1 MLFFIIK
8 INYWHILLNSYLK
21 MSQIWSQWRIQARSP
36 WGGGGGGGPPY
47 LWTKL
52 RLKVPKKFLET
63 APPPPYSQ
71 GLDDPPTPWSESV
84 DPATGPGYQID
95 MFICL
100 YVDVISMM
108 PCLFSVC
115 VIQAY
120 SRQRAWTRCQHRNGA
135 KWWQPN
141 VSPSCRIFG
150 KKMWKIGQMVRAW
163 IIYTV
168 LHVKSRMYLLLL
180 FRPLDSSVTEMLFLS
195 LFILG
200 TLVLPY
206 WSYYHPAETTWSSHA
221 RDAREQLRN

>member
-1 MLFFIIK
+1 MTPVADPGG
-8 INYWHILLNSYLK
+8 
-21 MSQIWSQWRIQARSP
+21 ARGE
-36 WGGGGGGGPPY
+36 GGGGLAPLIFGPNCGP
-47 LWTKL
+47 KC
-52 RLKVPKKFLET
+52 RKKFFET
-63 APPPPYSQ
+63 APPILRVYMTLP
-71 GLDDPPTPWSESV
+71 PWSDSLY
-84 DPATGPGYQID
+84 PAIGPGYQID

-115 VIQAY
+115 VIQAH
-120 SRQRAWTRCQHRNGA
+120 SRQRAWTRCQHRNSA

-150 KKMWKIGQMVRAW
+150 QKMWKIGQMVS
-163 IIYTV
+163 V

-180 FRPLDSSVTEMLFLS
+180 FRPFASSVTEMLFLS

-200 TLVLPY
+200 TLVLRY
-206 WSYYHPAETTWSSHA
+206 WSYYHPAETTWSSHV

>member
-1 MLFFIIK
+1 MTL
-8 INYWHILLNSYLK
+8 
-21 MSQIWSQWRIQARSP
+21 P
-36 WGGGGGGGPPY
+36 
-47 LWTKL
+47 
-52 RLKVPKKFLET
+52 
-63 APPPPYSQ
+63 
-71 GLDDPPTPWSESV
+71 PWSESV

-115 VIQAY
+115 VIQAH

-163 IIYTV
+163 IVYTV

-180 FRPLDSSVTEMLFLS
+180 FRLRLRCYFCLYVFRDSCIALLKLLPSSGNYLVKSCARCQGTVTELNELHEKV
-195 LFILG
+195 
-200 TLVLPY
+200 T
-206 WSYYHPAETTWSSHA
+206 
-221 RDAREQLRN
+221 

>member
-1 MLFFIIK
+1 M
-8 INYWHILLNSYLK
+8 
-21 MSQIWSQWRIQARSP
+21 
-36 WGGGGGGGPPY
+36 
-47 LWTKL
+47 T
-52 RLKVPKKFLET
+52 
-63 APPPPYSQ
+63 PPPPIWKFGSRHWPR
-71 GLDDPPTPWSESV
+71 LPN
-84 DPATGPGYQID
+84 ID

-115 VIQAY
+115 VIQAH

-168 LHVKSRMYLLLL
+168 LHVKNRMYLLLL

-195 LFILG
+195 PFILG

>member
-1 MLFFIIK
+1 MT
-8 INYWHILLNSYLK
+8 
-21 MSQIWSQWRIQARSP
+21 P
-36 WGGGGGGGPPY
+36 GGGGWGPWFLDQTKAHSAEKNFLRPPPY
-47 LWTKL
+47 CQGLD
-52 RLKVPKKFLET
+52 
-63 APPPPYSQ
+63 APPPPPHLILKS
-71 GLDDPPTPWSESV
+71 GSRPWTRL
-84 DPATGPGYQID
+84 PNID
-95 MFICL
+95 MFMFL

-115 VIQAY
+115 VIQAH
-120 SRQRAWTRCQHRNGA
+120 SRQRAWTRCQHRNGT

-141 VSPSCRIFG
+141 ASLSCGIFG
-150 KKMWKIGQMVRAW
+150 KKMWKIGQMVRAL

-168 LHVKSRMYLLLL
+168 LYVKSRMYLSLL
-180 FRPLDSSVTEMLFLS
+180 FRPLASSVTEMLFLS